1 MTDTSAGP
9 AAAQIPH
16 QRAEP
21 LLETA
26 VRYADERRWDVVA
39 GSWLETLDGMVF
51 CSCGDEECPAPG
63 AHPTRPDWASLA
75 TRSVRAVRAMWQR
88 RPTASIL
95 LPTGRT
101 FDALSVP
108 ESPGLLA
115 LARMKRMGLIPGPV
129 IRTADGRTQ
138 FFVLPGGGAKTP
150 DLLRRLGWYPPSLD
164 LTALGEGRYVAAPPS
179 RVGTRGASQWASPP
193 TLANRWLPDAEE
205 VVPALA
211 YACARDR

>member
-9 AAAQIPH
+9 GAAQIPH
-16 QRAEP
+16 QRTES

-39 GSWLETLDGMVF
+39 GSWLETVGGMLF
-51 CSCGDEECPAPG
+51 CSCGDGDCPAPG
-63 AHPTRPDWASLA
+63 AHPTRPDWATLA
-75 TRSVRAVRAMWQR
+75 TRSVKAVRGMWQR

-108 ESPGLLA
+108 EGAGLLA
-115 LARMKRMGLIPGPV
+115 LARMERMGLIPGPV
-129 IRTADGRTQ
+129 IRTTDRRAQ
-138 FFVLPGGGAKTP
+138 FFVLPGGSTKAP
-150 DLLRRLGWYPPSLD
+150 DLLRRLGWYPASLD
-164 LTALGEGRYVAAPPS
+164 LTSLGEGRYVTAPPS
-179 RVGTRGASQWASPP
+179 RVGTRGAAQWAAPP

-205 VVPALA
+205 VIPALA
-211 YACARDR
+211 YACGRDR